1 MPLKQVFLLGAE
13 HPIQIPD
20 KAPEQTCATW
30 SLAESKNP
38 FPDFFWMTLVLN
50 PYSSN
55 SEGGVYPDTVSSS
68 WGILKLVSTGSGK
81 SYKKRDF
88 CIWPDSYMLLHLLLA
103 ISKAGWEGPDG
114 PFNLTDWIFSH
125 VYEVLSWCTQPEILE
140 DIARWEVHL
149 EPYYLRLKRD

>member
-38 FPDFFWMTLVLN
+38 FPDFFWMTLVLT

-88 CIWPDSYMLLHLLLA
+88 VVYDLIPTCFFICFWPSQKQDERVQM
-103 ISKAGWEGPDG
+103 
-114 PFNLTDWIFSH
+114 
-125 VYEVLSWCTQPEILE
+125 VLSIWQTGYFHMFMKCSVDVPNLKYWKILQDGKCT
-140 DIARWEVHL
+140 
-149 EPYYLRLKRD
+149 